1 MLSSFPPVEW
11 TQPLITPTGFFFCF
25 PFLSDCLLSM
35 TVFIRAPHWG
45 WEAVRGWVWTYLIYP
60 FWKNDWNLKAM
71 SAVKSINYLLFF
83 LCTQMNMNAHTP
95 SYSQH
100 QRFIDSSGN
109 SIELRRP
116 LDLSLDSSSG
126 SFTLGPNGEVLR
138 KKSATLLEIERN
150 RSLFIEQ
157 QGQHWHMSITWLPN
171 NVLISDQS
179 ILTWFLCFFFN
190 Q

>member
-1 MLSSFPPVEW
+1 
-11 TQPLITPTGFFFCF
+11 
-25 PFLSDCLLSM
+25 
-35 TVFIRAPHWG
+35 
-45 WEAVRGWVWTYLIYP
+45 
-60 FWKNDWNLKAM
+60 
-71 SAVKSINYLLFF
+71 
-83 LCTQMNMNAHTP
+83 MNMNAHTP

-157 QGQHWHMSITWLPN
+157 QAN
-171 NVLISDQS
+171 LIFSAGSMIIDQERKR
-179 ILTWFLCFFFN
+179 IEELRRRAADEGRAQWEERRRVAEETNRL